1 MIDFMKA
8 KINVINVKFRLTF
21 QLGAVLLANLKKMA
35 KKTKKIKIVN
45 YLNKQTAY
53 QIGSMWRACGYKVV
67 YVF

>member
-1 MIDFMKA
+1 
-8 KINVINVKFRLTF
+8 
-21 QLGAVLLANLKKMA
+21 MA